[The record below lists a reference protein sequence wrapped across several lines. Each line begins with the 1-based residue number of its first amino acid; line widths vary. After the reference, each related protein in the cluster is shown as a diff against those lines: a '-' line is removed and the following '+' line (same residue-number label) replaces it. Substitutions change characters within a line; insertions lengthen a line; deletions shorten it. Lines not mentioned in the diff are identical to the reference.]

1 MGAANRSGTSRGSK
15 TEKLQAACSLINKA
29 TDEILAVRAL
39 EFWANNI
46 ETNNVMY
53 TAEDLAA
60 AGFNAKIITP
70 EQASIIARLRVA
82 AKNLRKAQRK

>member
-1 MGAANRSGTSRGSK
+1 
-15 TEKLQAACSLINKA
+15 
-29 TDEILAVRAL
+29 
-39 EFWANNI
+39 
-46 ETNNVMY
+46 MY